1 MTQAQHT
8 QTATVSSLPFILA
21 ALATTALVAVAVVA
35 TQVLPLR
42 IDATGPSRSYAI
54 DAGAAWEAE
63 RDVIS
68 GALFPQTATAAEQ
81 AWEQKQAEISGA
93 TYGDGADDMRGV
105 LRRQAQSSGATHV
118 HGTDDV
124 RGVPSRQAAVGTG
137 AGDAGV
143 DESESRS
150 PRTPI
155 AR

>member
-8 QTATVSSLPFILA
+8 QTATVSSLPFLLG

-42 IDATGPSRSYAI
+42 IDTTGPSRSYAI
-54 DAGAAWEAE
+54 DAGAEWEAE

-68 GALFPQTATAAEQ
+68 GAMFAQTATAAEL
-81 AWEQKQAEISGA
+81 AWEE
-93 TYGDGADDMRGV
+93 
-105 LRRQAQSSGATHV
+105 RQAQISDATYV

-124 RGVPSRQAAVGTG
+124 RGVPSRQAVGTG
-137 AGDAGV
+137 AGETGV
-143 DESESRS
+143 DDGESRS

>member
-8 QTATVSSLPFILA
+8 QTATVSSLPFLLG

-42 IDATGPSRSYAI
+42 IDTTGPSRSYAI

-68 GALFPQTATAAEQ
+68 GAMFAQTATAAEL
-81 AWEQKQAEISGA
+81 AWEE
-93 TYGDGADDMRGV
+93 
-105 LRRQAQSSGATHV
+105 RQAQISDATYVHGTDGATHV

-124 RGVPSRQAAVGTG
+124 RGVPSQATVGTG
-137 AGDAGV
+137 AGDAGG
-143 DESESRS
+143 DASESRS